1 MKPTDWNKKVK
12 LEFQRPHYHLVSV
25 ASLWKNVKPDKFEMK
40 SDIFSFGLVQ
50 CAGKSR
56 DVLV

>member
-12 LEFQRPHYHLVSV
+12 LEFQRPHYHLVSA

-40 SDIFSFGLVQ
+40 SDIFPSVWFNVR
-50 CAGKSR
+50 ANHEMF
-56 DVLV
+56 

>member
-12 LEFQRPHYHLVSV
+12 LEFQRPHYHLVSA

-40 SDIFSFGLVQ
+40 SDIFSFGLV
-50 CAGKSR
+50 
-56 DVLV
+56 